1 MCFLVLFRNKFFGS
15 VYSWVSRLSLSL
27 ANRVSQSVYSDE
39 KMKKIVGLIRT
50 VLLLLLVIDVVEC
63 CSFRGLTHSL

>member
-1 MCFLVLFRNKFFGS
+1 MLFRSKFFGS
-15 VYSWVSRLSLSL
+15 VHSWVSRLPLSL

-50 VLLLLLVIDVVEC
+50 VLLLLLLIDVVEC
-63 CSFRGLTHSL
+63 CNFRGLTHSL